1 MLGEVASEEGL
12 GEAYVLK
19 LRMSELSVAE
29 DAFRNGDIIA
39 TEEGL
44 VARAACGFAARV
56 ERACNGFVIG
66 GIEVVEADGAG
77 HIKNQMNDKKELMM

>member
-12 GEAYVLK
+12 GKADVLK

-29 DAFRNGDIIA
+29 EALRNGDIIA

-44 VARAACGFAARV
+44 IA
-56 ERACNGFVIG
+56 
-66 GIEVVEADGAG
+66 
-77 HIKNQMNDKKELMM
+77 

>member
-12 GEAYVLK
+12 GKADVLK

-29 DAFRNGDIIA
+29 EALRNGDIIA

-44 VARAACGFAARV
+44 IARAASGFAARV

-66 GIEVVEADGAG
+66 CIEVVEADGAG
-77 HIKNQMNDKKELMM
+77 HI